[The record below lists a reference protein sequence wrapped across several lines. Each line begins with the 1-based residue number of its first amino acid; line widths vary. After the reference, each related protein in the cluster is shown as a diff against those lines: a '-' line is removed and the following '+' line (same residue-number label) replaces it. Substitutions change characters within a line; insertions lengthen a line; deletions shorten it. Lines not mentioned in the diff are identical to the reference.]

1 MFRTSRLA
9 LVSLSLTALI
19 AAGCSSGSSDDS
31 SGVLSTASATTE
43 PADATT
49 TTPAPPTTVDP
60 TELATAYADFGP
72 YPVGVTTLQLAKGPK
87 VEVWYPAVEGTS
99 GTETYDVREFTP
111 EVIRALLTGDAS
123 ATYSYPAGR
132 DAEVAEGTYPVVLFS
147 HGFTGIRVQSAF
159 LTSHLASWGMI
170 VVSPDHPSR
179 DLSNV
184 LGGTAS
190 GDRADAVDDLLQ
202 SLDLITSANDDPASR
217 FAGHVDAELVVAVG
231 HSAGGGTVLAAAD
244 DARID
249 GYVSLASGAALA
261 GDGSSTSVPPTLPA
275 KPSFFMA
282 GSTDA
287 VVPAETRTRP
297 SWEAAPSPSLLWILD
312 GVGHNGFDD
321 FCTFGNGTGIIG
333 VAEASGLGPV
343 LDAQPQLRT
352 LGEDGCIPPSVP
364 VSTSF
369 PVITHGV
376 TAWIRALFGVDA
388 EPVGIGADVADA
400 FAVPVEISE
409 K

>member
-1 MFRTSRLA
+1 MYRTSRLA
-9 LVSLSLTALI
+9 LVSLSLAALI
-19 AAGCSSGSSDDS
+19 AVGCSSGSSDDS

-87 VEVWYPAVEGTS
+87 VEVWYPAVEGTG

-170 VVSPDHPSR
+170 VAAPDHPSR
-179 DLSNV
+179 DLPNV

-190 GDRADAVDDLLQ
+190 GDRNDSVDDLLQ
-202 SLDLITSANDDPASR
+202 TLDLVVAEDSSPTSVLS
-217 FAGHVDAELVVAVG
+217 GHVDADKVVAVG
-231 HSAGGGTVLAAAD
+231 HSAGGGTIVGAAAD
-244 DARID
+244 DRVD
-249 GYVSLASGAALA
+249 GYVSMASGVALGS
-261 GDGSSTSVPPTLPA
+261 GDSTATTVEPQVLPD
-275 KPSFFMA
+275 KPSFFLA
-282 GSTDA
+282 GS
-287 VVPAETRTRP
+287 
-297 SWEAAPSPSLLWILD
+297 L
-312 GVGHNGFDD
+312 
-321 FCTFGNGTGIIG
+321 
-333 VAEASGLGPV
+333 
-343 LDAQPQLRT
+343 
-352 LGEDGCIPPSVP
+352 
-364 VSTSF
+364 
-369 PVITHGV
+369 
-376 TAWIRALFGVDA
+376 
-388 EPVGIGADVADA
+388 
-400 FAVPVEISE
+400 
-409 K
+409 